1 MRSVHEDDST
11 LVLQLKRRLLATCRE
26 SPDKLMTE
34 SEFQFDDATQDDLAD
49 VQAFLQPFMD
59 SQQLLP
65 RTSLE
70 LQLLLKHG
78 FICRHKNKIVG
89 FAAFEMYSK
98 KLGEIQCLAVNP
110 EVRRQGIGGTLV
122 KMCVQRA
129 REQKVKEVLA
139 ISASEEMFRSCG
151 FDYSLPNQKR
161 AFFIEPGE

>member
-1 MRSVHEDDST
+1 M
-11 LVLQLKRRLLATCRE
+11 
-26 SPDKLMTE
+26 PD
-34 SEFQFDDATQDDLAD
+34 SEFQFENATQDDLAD

-59 SQQLLP
+59 DQQLLP

-78 FICRHKNKIVG
+78 FVCRQKNRIVG

-98 KLGEIQCLAVNP
+98 KLGEIQCLAVDA
-110 EVRRQGIGGTLV
+110 EVRRQGIGGELV
-122 KMCVQRA
+122 KMCVGRA

-151 FDYSLPNQKR
+151 FDYSLPDQKR

>member
-1 MRSVHEDDST
+1 MID
-11 LVLQLKRRLLATCRE
+11 
-26 SPDKLMTE
+26 
-34 SEFQFDDATQDDLAD
+34 SEFHFDNATQDDLAD
-49 VQAFLQPFMD
+49 VQAFLQPFVD
-59 SQQLLP
+59 SQHLLP

-78 FICRHKNKIVG
+78 FICRRKGKIVG

-98 KLGEIQCLAVNP
+98 KLGEIQCLAVDAA
-110 EVRRQGIGGTLV
+110 VRRQGIGGTLV

>member
-1 MRSVHEDDST
+1 MTDS
-11 LVLQLKRRLLATCRE
+11 
-26 SPDKLMTE
+26 D
-34 SEFQFDDATQDDLAD
+34 FQFDNATQDDLAD
-49 VQAFLQPFMD
+49 VQAFLKPFMD
-59 SQQLLP
+59 DQHLLP

-78 FICRHKNKIVG
+78 FICRLNNRIVG

-98 KLGEIQCLAVNP
+98 KLGEIQCLAVD
-110 EVRRQGIGGTLV
+110 EDVRRQGIGGTLV
-122 KMCVQRA
+122 TMCVQRA

-161 AFFIEPGE
+161 AFFIQPGD

>member
-1 MRSVHEDDST
+1 MTDSN
-11 LVLQLKRRLLATCRE
+11 
-26 SPDKLMTE
+26 
-34 SEFQFDDATQDDLAD
+34 FQFDNATQDDLAD
-49 VQAFLQPFMD
+49 VQTFLQPFMD
-59 SQQLLP
+59 DQHLLP

-78 FICRHKNKIVG
+78 FICRRSGKIVG

-98 KLGEIQCLAVNP
+98 KLGEIQCLAVDAD
-110 EVRRQGIGGTLV
+110 VRRQGIGGELV

>member
-1 MRSVHEDDST
+1 MPDS
-11 LVLQLKRRLLATCRE
+11 
-26 SPDKLMTE
+26 D
-34 SEFQFDDATQDDLAD
+34 FQFENATQDDLAD
-49 VQAFLQPFMD
+49 VQAFLRPFMD
-59 SQQLLP
+59 NQQLLP

-78 FICRHKNKIVG
+78 FICRQKNKIVG

-98 KLGEIQCLAVNP
+98 KLGEIQCLAVDA
-110 EVRRQGIGGTLV
+110 EVRRQGIGGKLV
-122 KMCVQRA
+122 EMCVGRA

-151 FDYSLPNQKR
+151 FDYSLPDQKR

>member
-1 MRSVHEDDST
+1 
-11 LVLQLKRRLLATCRE
+11 
-26 SPDKLMTE
+26 MTE
-34 SEFQFDDATQDDLAD
+34 FDFQFDNATQDDLAD

-59 SQQLLP
+59 DQHLLP

-78 FICRHKNKIVG
+78 FICRQNSKIVG
-89 FAAFEMYSK
+89 FVAFEMYSK
-98 KLGEIQCLAVNP
+98 KLGEIQCLAVDT

-161 AFFIEPGE
+161 AFFIQPGE

>member
-1 MRSVHEDDST
+1 MSDS
-11 LVLQLKRRLLATCRE
+11 
-26 SPDKLMTE
+26 D
-34 SEFQFDDATQDDLAD
+34 FQFENATQDDLAD

-59 SQQLLP
+59 AQHLLQ

-78 FICRHKNKIVG
+78 FICRQKQNIIG

-98 KLGEIQCLAVNP
+98 KLGEIQCLAVDAKL
-110 EVRRQGIGGTLV
+110 RRQGIGGKLV
-122 KMCVQRA
+122 EMCVQRA

-151 FDYSLPNQKR
+151 FDYSLPDQKR

>member
-1 MRSVHEDDST
+1 MS
-11 LVLQLKRRLLATCRE
+11 E
-26 SPDKLMTE
+26 SK
-34 SEFQFDDATQDDLAD
+34 FQFENATQDDLAA

-59 SQQLLP
+59 KQNLLQ
-65 RTSLE
+65 RTSVE
-70 LQLLLKHG
+70 LQILLKHG
-78 FICRHKNKIVG
+78 FICKAQDKIVG

-98 KLGEIQCLAVNP
+98 KLGEIQCLAVDS
-110 EVRRQGIGGTLV
+110 EFRRQGIGGQLV

-151 FDYSLPNQKR
+151 FDYSLPDQKR

>member
-1 MRSVHEDDST
+1 MTDS
-11 LVLQLKRRLLATCRE
+11 KY
-26 SPDKLMTE
+26 
-34 SEFQFDDATQDDLAD
+34 QFENATQDNLAE
-49 VQAFLQPFMD
+49 VQAFLQLFMD
-59 SQQLLP
+59 NQQLLQ

-78 FICRHKNKIVG
+78 FVCRHQDKIVG

-98 KLGEIQCLAVNP
+98 KLGEIQCLAVDA
-110 EVRRQGIGGTLV
+110 EFRRQGIGGKLV
-122 KMCVQRA
+122 EMCVQRA

-161 AFFIEPGE
+161 AFFIQPGE

>member
-1 MRSVHEDDST
+1 
-11 LVLQLKRRLLATCRE
+11 
-26 SPDKLMTE
+26 MTAP
-34 SEFQFDDATQDDLAD
+34 EFQFENATQDDLAD
-49 VQAFLQPFMD
+49 VQAFLDPFMGD
-59 SQQLLP
+59 QHLLP

-78 FICRHKNKIVG
+78 FICRKKKKIVG

-98 KLGEIQCLAVNP
+98 KLGEIQCLAVDR
-110 EVRRQGIGGTLV
+110 EFRRKGIGRALV

-139 ISASEEMFRSCG
+139 ISASEEVFRSCG

-161 AFFIEPGE
+161 AFFIQPEK

>member
-1 MRSVHEDDST
+1 MTDS
-11 LVLQLKRRLLATCRE
+11 K
-26 SPDKLMTE
+26 
-34 SEFQFDDATQDDLAD
+34 FQFDNATQDDLAE

-59 SQQLLP
+59 NQHILP

-78 FICRHKNKIVG
+78 FVCRLKDKIVG

-98 KLGEIQCLAVNP
+98 KLGEIQCLAVDT

>member
-1 MRSVHEDDST
+1 M
-11 LVLQLKRRLLATCRE
+11 
-26 SPDKLMTE
+26 PDP
-34 SEFQFDDATQDDLAD
+34 EFQIHDATQDDLAS

-59 SQQLLP
+59 DQQLLQ

-78 FICRHKNKIVG
+78 FICRHQDRIVG

-98 KLGEIQCLAVNP
+98 KLGEIQCLAVNA
-110 EVRRQGIGGTLV
+110 EFRRMGVGSGLV
-122 KMCVQRA
+122 KKCIQRA

-139 ISASEEMFRSCG
+139 ISASEDMFRACG

>member
-1 MRSVHEDDST
+1 M
-11 LVLQLKRRLLATCRE
+11 
-26 SPDKLMTE
+26 PD
-34 SEFQFDDATQDDLAD
+34 SEFQFENAIQDDLAD

-59 SQQLLP
+59 NQHLLP

-78 FICRHKNKIVG
+78 FVCRQQNQIVG

-98 KLGEIQCLAVNP
+98 KLGEIQCLAVDAQL
-110 EVRRQGIGGTLV
+110 RRQGIGGKLV
-122 KMCVQRA
+122 EMCVQRA

-139 ISASEEMFRSCG
+139 ISASEDMFRSCG
-151 FDYSLPNQKR
+151 FDYSLPDQKR

>member
-1 MRSVHEDDST
+1 M
-11 LVLQLKRRLLATCRE
+11 
-26 SPDKLMTE
+26 PDP
-34 SEFQFDDATQDDLAD
+34 EFQIDDATQEDLAA
-49 VQAFLQPFMD
+49 VQTFLQPFMD
-59 SQQLLP
+59 QQQLLQ

-78 FICRHKNKIVG
+78 FICRHKDRVVG

-98 KLGEIQCLAVNP
+98 KLGEIQCLAVDS
-110 EVRRQGIGGTLV
+110 EFRRLGVGSRLV
-122 KMCVQRA
+122 DECVHRA

-139 ISASEEMFRSCG
+139 ISASEDMFRACG

>member
-1 MRSVHEDDST
+1 MT
-11 LVLQLKRRLLATCRE
+11 N
-26 SPDKLMTE
+26 LMTD
-34 SEFQFDDATQDDLAD
+34 SKYQFENATQDNLAE
-49 VQAFLQPFMD
+49 VQAFLQLFMD
-59 SQQLLP
+59 NQQLLQ

-78 FICRHKNKIVG
+78 FVCRHQDKIVG

-98 KLGEIQCLAVNP
+98 KLGEIQCLAVDA
-110 EVRRQGIGGTLV
+110 EFRRQGIGGKLV
-122 KMCVQRA
+122 EMCVQRA

-161 AFFIEPGE
+161 AFFIQPGE

>member
-1 MRSVHEDDST
+1 MRSVHKDDSA
-11 LVLQLKRRLLATCRE
+11 LVLQLKQLTTAHFSKIPAKSMDE
-26 SPDKLMTE
+26 SDL
-34 SEFQFDDATQDDLAD
+34 QFAEATQDDLAD
-49 VQAFLQPFMD
+49 VQTFLKPFMD
-59 SQQLLP
+59 DQQLLP

-70 LQLLLKHG
+70 LQLLMKHG
-78 FICRHKNKIVG
+78 FLCRKNNKIVG

-98 KLGEIQCLAVNP
+98 KLGEIQCLAVDA

-151 FDYSLPNQKR
+151 FEYSLPNQKR
-161 AFFIEPGE
+161 AFFIQPGQ

>member
-1 MRSVHEDDST
+1 M
-11 LVLQLKRRLLATCRE
+11 
-26 SPDKLMTE
+26 PD
-34 SEFQFDDATQDDLAD
+34 SEFQFENAIQDDLAD

-59 SQQLLP
+59 NQDLLP

-78 FICRHKNKIVG
+78 FVCRQQNQIVG

-98 KLGEIQCLAVNP
+98 KLGEIQCLAVDAQL
-110 EVRRQGIGGTLV
+110 RRQGIGGKLV
-122 KMCVQRA
+122 EMCVQRA

-139 ISASEEMFRSCG
+139 ISASEDMFRSCG
-151 FDYSLPNQKR
+151 FDYSLPDQKR